1 VTPKSASILESVTND
16 SLRILARD
24 MGLKVEHRAVRWD
37 EIESFAEIGAC
48 GTAAV
53 ITPISS
59 ITRGD
64 KTLRFGAEDKPG
76 PTLKRLYDAIQAIQ
90 YGEAEDRHNWMM
102 PVG

>member
-1 VTPKSASILESVTND
+1 MTND
-16 SLRILARD
+16 SLRTIARD
-24 MGLKVEHRAVRWD
+24 LGLRVEHRPVRWD
-37 EIESFAEIGAC
+37 EIEDFVEIGAC

-76 PTLKRLYDAIQAIQ
+76 PTLQRLYDEIQAIQ
-90 YGEAEDRHNWMM
+90 YGKIPDRHNWMM
-102 PVG
+102 PVV